1 MKKDTKIRLARWIT
15 IPAIILGLRFL
26 GGGRV
31 WEYMVDH
38 VWLTAMLPLVVLFWV
53 LFVRGTMVQRRRR
66 LGESANVG
74 GVQGAK
80 P

>member
-1 MKKDTKIRLARWIT
+1 MKKDTKLRLARWIA

-26 GGGRV
+26 GGGRA

-38 VWLTAMLPLVVLFWV
+38 VWLTALLPLVALFWV
-53 LFVRGTMVQRRRR
+53 LFVRGTMAQRRRR
-66 LGESANVG
+66 LGASASVG
-74 GVQGAK
+74 GAQGAK